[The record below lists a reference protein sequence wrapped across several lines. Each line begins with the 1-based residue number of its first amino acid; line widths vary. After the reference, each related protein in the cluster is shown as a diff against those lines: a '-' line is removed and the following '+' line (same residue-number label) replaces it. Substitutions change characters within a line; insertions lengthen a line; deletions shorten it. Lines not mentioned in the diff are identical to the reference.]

1 MGGPAHAA
9 LTIAHLD
16 TGRSW
21 RGGQQQVFLLVR
33 GLARAG
39 FRQVVLAPDGP
50 LAARLRDERVAV
62 VAWRPRGDLDLGGAF
77 GAARPL
83 RGEVVRLVHAHDARS
98 HAVGWLAARLAGV
111 PAVVVSRRTVFPAG
125 THLLSRL
132 KYSLPIDRYLAVS
145 ASVRASLLAA
155 HVPDHRIRVIPSGIE
170 LPGPPDTGS
179 LRHLC
184 GLDERAVVAGVVASL
199 SREKGQEVAIEALA
213 RVAVAQPAL
222 HLVLIGGGG
231 ERQVLEAR
239 AEQHGI
245 AGRVHFTGFRD
256 DARALLR
263 QMDLC
268 LVPSLA
274 EGLGTAALEAQ
285 AEGVPV
291 IVSRTGGL
299 PEVVRDDETGRLVPP
314 GDAAALAAAIAGA
327 LAEPERTRR
336 WVARAREEAARHD
349 VDRTVRD
356 TIAVYE
362 EILRE
367 PLRLDAPPGRG

>member
-1 MGGPAHAA
+1 MGGPAHVP

-21 RGGQQQVFLLVR
+21 RGGQQQVLLLAR

-39 FRQVVLAPDGP
+39 IRQVGLAPEGP
-50 LAARLRDERVAV
+50 LAVRLQELGVPV
-62 VAWRPRGDLDLGGAF
+62 VAWRPRGDLDLGAAF
-77 GAARPL
+77 AAARSL
-83 RGEVVRLVHAHDARS
+83 RGHGVRLVHAHDARS

-111 PAVVVSRRTVFPAG
+111 PAMVVSRRTVFPAG
-125 THLLSRL
+125 THPFSRL

-145 ASVRASLLAA
+145 ASVRASLQAA
-155 HVPDHRIRVIPSGIE
+155 HVPDSRIRVIPSGIE
-170 LPGPPDTGS
+170 LPGPPDTVS
-179 LRHLC
+179 LRGLC
-184 GLDERAVVAGVVASL
+184 GLVEHAVVAGVVASL
-199 SREKGQEVAIEALA
+199 TREKGQAVAIEALA
-213 RVAVAQPAL
+213 LVEDALPAL
-222 HLVLIGGGG
+222 HLVLIGAGG
-231 ERQVLEAR
+231 ERRALEGR

-245 AGRVHFTGFRD
+245 AGRVHFIGFRD

-263 QMDLC
+263 QLDLC
-268 LVPSLA
+268 LVPSFA
-274 EGLGTAALEAQ
+274 EGLGTTALEAQ

-291 IVSRTGGL
+291 IASRTGGL

-314 GDAAALAAAIAGA
+314 GDAVALAAAMAGV
-327 LAEPERTRR
+327 LADPERTRR

-362 EILRE
+362 QLLQ
-367 PLRLDAPPGRG
+367 PVRLDAPAGRG

>member
-1 MGGPAHAA
+1 VGGPAHVP

-21 RGGQQQVFLLVR
+21 RGGQQQVFLLAR
-33 GLARAG
+33 GLARSG
-39 FRQVVLAPDGP
+39 IRQVVLAPDGP
-50 LAARLRDERVAV
+50 LAARLRGEGASV
-62 VAWRPRGDLDLGGAF
+62 VRWRPRGDLDLGSAF
-77 GAARPL
+77 AAARAL
-83 RGEVVRLVHAHDARS
+83 RSHDVRLVHAHDARS
-98 HAVGWLAARLAGV
+98 HAVGWLAARLAGA
-111 PAVVVSRRTVFPAG
+111 PAMVVSRRTVFPAG
-125 THLLSRL
+125 THPFSRL
-132 KYSLPIDRYLAVS
+132 KYSLPVDRYLAVS
-145 ASVRASLLAA
+145 ASVRASLQAA

-179 LRHLC
+179 LRSLC
-184 GLDERAVVAGVVASL
+184 GLAERAVVAGVVASL
-199 SREKGQEVAIEALA
+199 TREKGQAVAIEALA
-213 RVAVAQPAL
+213 LVADVLPAL

-231 ERQVLEAR
+231 EWQVLERR

-245 AGRVHFTGFRD
+245 ARRVHFTGFRD

-263 QMDLC
+263 QLDLC
-268 LVPSLA
+268 LVPSFA
-274 EGLGTAALEAQ
+274 EGLGTTALEAQ

-291 IVSRTGGL
+291 IASRAGGL

-314 GDAAALAAAIAGA
+314 GDAVALAAAMAGA

-336 WVARAREEAARHD
+336 WVAQAREEAARHD

-362 EILRE
+362 ELLR
-367 PLRLDAPPGRG
+367 PVRLDAPPGRG

>member
-1 MGGPAHAA
+1 VGGPAHVP

-21 RGGQQQVFLLVR
+21 RGGQQQVLLLAR

-39 FRQVVLAPDGP
+39 IRQVGLAPEGP
-50 LAARLRDERVAV
+50 LAVRLQELGVPV
-62 VAWRPRGDLDLGGAF
+62 VAWRPRGDLDLGAAF
-77 GAARPL
+77 AAARSL
-83 RGEVVRLVHAHDARS
+83 RGHGVRLVHAHDARS

-111 PAVVVSRRTVFPAG
+111 PAMVVSRRTVFPAG
-125 THLLSRL
+125 THPFSRL

-145 ASVRASLLAA
+145 ASVRASLQAA
-155 HVPDHRIRVIPSGIE
+155 HVPDSRIRVIPSGIE
-170 LPGPPDTGS
+170 LPGPPDTVS
-179 LRHLC
+179 LRGLC
-184 GLDERAVVAGVVASL
+184 GLVEHAVVAGVVASL
-199 SREKGQEVAIEALA
+199 TREKGQAVAIEALA
-213 RVAVAQPAL
+213 LVEDALPAL
-222 HLVLIGGGG
+222 HLVLIGAGG
-231 ERQVLEAR
+231 ERRALEGR

-245 AGRVHFTGFRD
+245 AGRVHFIGFRD

-263 QMDLC
+263 QLDLC
-268 LVPSLA
+268 LVPSFA
-274 EGLGTAALEAQ
+274 EGLGTTALEAQ

-291 IVSRTGGL
+291 IASRTGGL

-314 GDAAALAAAIAGA
+314 GDAVALAAAMAGV
-327 LAEPERTRR
+327 LADPERTRR

-362 EILRE
+362 QLLQ
-367 PLRLDAPPGRG
+367 PARLDAPAGRG